1 MKSEV
6 NMDSRSVIEKRGENC
21 RTHFGRNVR
30 LIGARIVMADN
41 SEFTVGDNVILRGYI
56 AISAGCRVEI
66 GSRTKCNYPI
76 HMVVSENTQLI
87 IGSDCLFS
95 DATLYTSDT
104 HSIFDKKSGQKINI
118 AKDIVIG
125 DRVWLGRK
133 TWVMKGAIIGKDV
146 VVAAGAM
153 VTGPIPESTICAGV
167 PARVIKEDVVWCD
180 ERTDVMPDYLLARIS
195 NSDKNT

>member
-21 RTHFGRNVR
+21 RSHFGRNVR

-41 SEFTVGDNVILRGYI
+41 SELIVGDNVILRGYI

-76 HMVVSENTQLI
+76 HMVVSENTQLTM
-87 IGSDCLFS
+87 GDDCLLS

-104 HSIFDKKSGQKINI
+104 HSIFDRKSGQKINV
-118 AKDIVIG
+118 AKDIIIG

-133 TWVMKGAIIGKDV
+133 TWVMKGAAIGSNV

-153 VTGPIPESTICAGV
+153 VTGQIPESTICAGV
-167 PARVIKEDVVWCD
+167 PARVIKEDIVWCD
-180 ERTDVMPDYLLARIS
+180 ERTNVMPDYLLERIS
-195 NSDKNT
+195 NDERD